1 MMNKMEI
8 NDDDTSLVLAARRYH
23 SPASR
28 IIHQSHPYRRLVD
41 TDETRLIRCEHNN
54 GIGGP
59 PIQKFLLDRTHSSR
73 LVSADRRYR
82 EARPIEM
89 LTNALLIEY
98 HIKEF
103 EDQKFLWYQWA
114 ADTEVALPK
123 IAEIAACIS
132 GPPIQIS

>member
-8 NDDDTSLVLAARRYH
+8 NDDDTSLVSVACRYH

-28 IIHQSHPYRRLVD
+28 IIHLSHPYRRPAD

-54 GIGGP
+54 GIGRP
-59 PIQKFLLDRTHSSR
+59 PIQKFLPDRTHS
-73 LVSADRRYR
+73 LHPVLADRRYR
-82 EARPIEM
+82 EARLIEM
-89 LTNALLIEY
+89 QTNALLIEY
-98 HIKEF
+98 HIREF
-103 EDQKFLWYQWA
+103 EDEKFLWYWRA

-123 IAEIAACIS
+123 IAETAACIG

>member
-8 NDDDTSLVLAARRYH
+8 NDDDTSLVSAARRYH
-23 SPASR
+23 SPANR
-28 IIHQSHPYRRLVD
+28 IIHQSHPYWRPVD

-59 PIQKFLLDRTHSSR
+59 PIQKFLPDRTHNSCP
-73 LVSADRRYR
+73 VSADRRYR

-98 HIKEF
+98 HIREF
-103 EDQKFLWYQWA
+103 EDQKFLWYRRA

-123 IAEIAACIS
+123 IAETAACIG
-132 GPPIQIS
+132 GPPIQKS